1 MHIGIHTGWGDETER
16 EKGNMGGR
24 EGGSDGGEGRGGGR
38 GGQTDSSCAKVK
50 VRMYFSLESG
60 PSPIVAKSSQ
70 LQLPILMP
78 ASSLNSDMDRLCEL

>member
-16 EKGNMGGR
+16 EKGNMGRR

-50 VRMYFSLESG
+50 ECT
-60 PSPIVAKSSQ
+60 SP
-70 LQLPILMP
+70 
-78 ASSLNSDMDRLCEL
+78 

>member
-16 EKGNMGGR
+16 EKGNMGG
-24 EGGSDGGEGRGGGR
+24 SDGGEGRGRGR

-60 PSPIVAKSSQ
+60 PSPIVAKPSQ
-70 LQLPILMP
+70 LQLTILTP
-78 ASSLNSDMDRLCEL
+78 ASSLNSDTDRLCEL